1 MANEQVDVS
10 QALLYYGFGFLSVP
24 RNHLFHPLLLLKK
37 RISVKTFS
45 NPAGSLTHA
54 ILKDSLGNSG
64 KSCAEM
70 NDDSPGGS
78 WATWGVCLHTLTG
91 FQGQH
96 SQPSSNQDEPKWLS
110 SCLFEKCK
118 HFWQPQVIDRRER
131 PCKPGG
137 QASQAPATCRPHAA
151 PGAWRWQ
158 RQVLWLETGCDGCC
172 VPNSGVGRKKLERNW
187 FLLVYKNECSTQ
199 GSQNG

>member
-110 SCLFEKCK
+110 SCLKNANTFDSPKSSTEGRGLASLVGRLPK
-118 HFWQPQVIDRRER
+118 HLLPAV
-131 PCKPGG
+131 PMLHPGPGG
-137 QASQAPATCRPHAA
+137 GSGRSFDSRLAATVAA
-151 PGAWRWQ
+151 FP
-158 RQVLWLETGCDGCC
+158 
-172 VPNSGVGRKKLERNW
+172 
-187 FLLVYKNECSTQ
+187 TQ
-199 GSQNG
+199 GLAGRSWRGTGFY